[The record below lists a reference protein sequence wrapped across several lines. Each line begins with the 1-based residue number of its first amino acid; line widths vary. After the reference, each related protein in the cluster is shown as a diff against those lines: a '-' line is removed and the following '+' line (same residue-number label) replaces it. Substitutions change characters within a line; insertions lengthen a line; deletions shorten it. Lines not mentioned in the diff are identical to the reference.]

1 MEVEEFLRDE
11 KYLKCKLKV
20 WQDEIKMNFHD
31 QSVPFG
37 KYGNAAAVLK
47 MDFVYRKTHNWYL
60 QVNLSRCKGG
70 GVSNVSF

>member
-1 MEVEEFLRDE
+1 
-11 KYLKCKLKV
+11 
-20 WQDEIKMNFHD
+20 MNFHD

-37 KYGNAAAVLK
+37 KYGNAVAVLK